1 MALLSGAAILF
12 AKLGAIAGIWQ
23 IITSVIVRIVSYVFK
38 RKLMLSII
46 VITMLKTFYDWITEF
61 INSLVSRVEDIRS
74 ATEYVYT
81 DGLFDTVIDIMEK
94 ANYVFPIDVIFSLM
108 SGILVLW
115 LASLTY
121 RYIKSWLPTIN

>member
-61 INSLVSRVEDIRS
+61 INSLVSRVEAIRS